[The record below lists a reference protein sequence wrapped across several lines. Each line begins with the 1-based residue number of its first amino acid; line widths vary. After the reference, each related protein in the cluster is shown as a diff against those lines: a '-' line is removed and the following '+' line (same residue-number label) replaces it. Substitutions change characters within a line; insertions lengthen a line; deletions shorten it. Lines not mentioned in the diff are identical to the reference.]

1 MQYKSCKVYL
11 SPGYVKL
18 FMEDKGREIS
28 VPIRFKGGQLQ
39 GFIGSGEGNDLVYVP
54 AYPGVDSPYGA
65 FVNYKAGVVYE
76 ISEVSVDV
84 EKVLSEKSDL
94 KAYETPTVF
103 DKHIE
108 YMVQTIRRAV
118 LSILRHRSAELYEEV
133 QKVSLREF
141 FPYLRG
147 HWEKIE
153 PYLKGILSGVPK
165 LVVFDPQ
172 AGSGESLISAGKNY
186 GVEVEIFGSELRNVS
201 PKENYHA
208 ARGIDSNVFF
218 EVLRQEFGVRGKH
231 ELDRAI
237 IFSPN
242 KVPAWFKEIAQRH
255 NVKVSDLLRAMA
267 GMFFYANP
275 PYQAQGRSPT
285 LEETL
290 ASIPFIY
297 RTSND
302 TEYCMPALW
311 LLSAHDTY
319 KRLLHNYQE
328 VLFTEELSHREVG
341 YDYPVPERYIFTASG
356 IQYHMTAL
364 KNTLDNP
371 VKLLEFV
378 DITNQCLPAL
388 AEVYEKLEE
397 ISKEYTQRL
406 VSMPFGEIFHSISL
420 ERLARAGE
428 KVFPD
433 LTKVYTEYVSYDIAI
448 ANPILLSLYKE
459 RYPELYELIERIAKE
474 RKDTLPER
482 VEDMYALVGE
492 KGLGLLKHAGIRWT
506 YGYEEGMKV
515 LEGMLSGDELNKVKV
530 IAEEIRKQGLVPEFW
545 IKTGD
550 GGAISSSGAVSF
562 GEVSYIALADNRGQT
577 HLLLPVSP
585 TEFIY
590 PLNERK
596 FKSYEQEEGF
606 REYLLSVIRGYVNA
620 VKESDIFNAED
631 LLFLTERGVFS
642 EGIGQEDLVRAV
654 EDLYIKQ
661 KLEGRFIRDR
671 VLKVDF
677 FEEVEKE
684 LIGFLSSVS
693 ASKEDIKPYVEL
705 LRELKELY
713 ERDIVAFA
721 KSIRDGE
728 ELVFGKTLLE
738 YVIEKIE
745 DVPALEESKG
755 QIEQFFSTKLRLLA
769 ERVLYDEPLHV
780 YKAVVERRVALT
792 IERLLSQG
800 REDLAIEF
808 FKKHLELGLGLYP
821 HQIEYALN
829 AGYGL
834 LQGRNA
840 LVGWAMRTGKTLA
853 VLFGNLFYS
862 FASGNKSYFF
872 VRSANL
878 IDIYLQLL
886 SASPSLATKAML
898 FPSMGRLEEFG
909 EEFAGEF
916 LPLEDHMYPAFW
928 SSAELF
934 AKRGTGVSEVLKE
947 SPHEKIRAYA
957 ERPDEELLRYAKNK
971 IYGELLKAKGFSKK
985 YMTGLVCY
993 LAELDRRGVL
1003 SKDNGVWL
1011 KWVSKALE
1019 RGNALE
1025 EERAKRRD
1033 FSLGIA
1039 SKEVYTLS
1047 IVSRIEERE
1056 KMLDKNVFA
1065 NVDISLIETGYVDY
1079 GYYVL
1084 SDSLLRILGDK
1095 ARDLELIPIGTLGG
1109 ENIYLIKNEDTAEI
1123 RDFIDRM
1130 GYTVG
1135 TFYSHLTTGQWNSI
1149 RNRLLVD
1156 ISSVKSGYLEFPM
1169 VMPVYVRS
1177 KEKIFA
1183 YEPDNTVGFEK
1194 TIVKLSGRDVVIR
1207 YQYDPEV
1214 NGRRIILT
1222 GQSNKSNI
1230 AIDPEG
1236 FLNTAVAFDEGDAN
1250 LDSMTANVIQTLSQK
1265 GVPISL
1271 VSGTLDYVVHSLLA
1285 SRLTRGEIERY
1296 LVVAN
1301 RLTSLEEV
1309 KDVFDG
1315 FFEDMAKFVLERA
1328 RSGGMEVLGELLH
1341 VLTRG
1346 SLEDRVNGL
1355 LSIYKETGYY
1365 TPDKERAFKT
1375 ALSTARNIDKAIEQ
1389 DELVNLSNRY
1399 INFLKFFKNLSER
1412 AKDLK
1417 DVSVSSLLA
1426 LFRDTFS
1433 VSGFTSKASG
1443 VSSIL
1448 VLAQLVPASRVDMTF
1463 GDANTLNGKPPKR
1476 LMEIV
1481 DDKKPSDLLKEYR
1494 EKKHIENY
1502 QEPVGGVDVELEYSE
1517 KDLDLSGI
1525 ENLREFW
1532 DSIDWSEVSKVR
1544 RAHEDVLKITQEF
1557 QALFEKEG
1565 IEWVFRS
1572 GKTTSDDLVGMVREF
1587 LERGRISVKDERK
1600 AEFAEEFIHA
1610 LEEAHVEVYE
1620 DYTDKRKEKKQKFA
1634 NVSIEVGG
1642 RFYSIELP
1650 LSELYGNPK
1659 SQITKALKNR
1669 YLLRMDLGEGREW
1682 SAELFQDGV
1691 ASYEVLV
1698 SLIYNDYDSVIDG
1711 ITNGD
1716 LYKVHKELAN
1726 EDTSYGIFAD
1736 RVHTLNVAI
1745 VDALNSLINRE
1756 NKKEIVHF
1764 IVLETND
1771 EIKDLL
1777 NRIDKA
1783 YLSKNGIKLY
1793 RTKDP
1798 SQITV
1803 LVNQLRNVGERV
1815 VVSANSEAVAR
1826 GVDLSQLDLI
1836 VNYTFPSGSKSTLQL
1851 LARNSSPNKETPGQF
1866 YLGTKGNICYVIGED
1881 YRTKTVVPNRNM
1893 YLEEKVEKLES
1904 AYRAGLSGE
1913 EEARITNFVPVS
1925 KIAKEVFQALASQEQ
1940 EKMAVGL

>member
-1 MQYKSCKVYL
+1 MIYKACKVYL

-18 FMEDKGREIS
+18 FMEDNRREIS
-28 VPIRFKGGQLQ
+28 VPIRFKGGRLQ

-76 ISEVSVDV
+76 IREVSVEV

-103 DKHIE
+103 DRHIE
-108 YMVQTIRRAV
+108 YMVQVIRKAV
-118 LSILRHRSAELYEEV
+118 LSILKHRSVELYEEL

-141 FPYLRG
+141 FPYLRE

-165 LVVFDPQ
+165 IVVYDPQ

-208 ARGIDSNVFF
+208 VRGIDSNVFF

-242 KVPAWFKEIAQRH
+242 KVPAWFKEIAQKH
-255 NVKVSDLLRAMA
+255 NVKASDLLRAMA
-267 GMFFYANP
+267 GMFFFANP

-302 TEYCMPALW
+302 TEYSMPALW

-319 KRLLHNYQE
+319 ERLLNNYQE
-328 VLFTEELSHREVG
+328 VLFVEKLSHKEVG
-341 YDYPVPERYIFTASG
+341 YDYPVPERYIFAVSG
-356 IQYHMTAL
+356 IQYHRTAL

-371 VKLLEFV
+371 VKLLEFI

-388 AEVYEKLEE
+388 KEVYQKLEE
-397 ISKEYTQRL
+397 ISKEYTQKL
-406 VSMPFGEIFHSISL
+406 LSMRFDEIFHSISL

-428 KVFPD
+428 SVFPD
-433 LTKVYTEYVSYDIAI
+433 LTKVYPEYVSYDIAI
-448 ANPILLSLYKE
+448 ANPILLKLYKE
-459 RYPELYELIERIAKE
+459 RYPELYELIEKIAKE
-474 RKDTLPER
+474 RKDTLPEGT
-482 VEDMYALVGE
+482 EDMYALVGE
-492 KGLGLLKHAGIRWT
+492 KGLGFLKHAGIRWT
-506 YGYEEGMKV
+506 YGYEEGMQV
-515 LEGMLSGDELNKVKV
+515 LEGMLSGEELNKVKAV
-530 IAEEIRKQGLVPEFW
+530 AEEIRKQGLVPEFW

-585 TEFIY
+585 TGFVY
-590 PLNERK
+590 PLNKRK

-606 REYLLSVIRGYVNA
+606 RDYLLSVVRGYINA
-620 VKESDIFNAED
+620 VKESDIFTAED
-631 LLFLTERGVFS
+631 LLFLTERGVFNS
-642 EGIGQEDLVRAV
+642 AIEQKDLVRAV

-661 KLEGRFIRDR
+661 KLEGRFIKDR

-677 FEEVEKE
+677 FEEVEQE

-721 KSIRDGE
+721 KSIRDGK
-728 ELVFGKTLLE
+728 ELVLGKSLME
-738 YVIEKIE
+738 YVVEKIE
-745 DVPALEESKG
+745 DVPTLEENKG
-755 QIEQFFSTKLRLLA
+755 QILQFFNTKLRLLA
-769 ERVLYDEPLHV
+769 ERVLYEEPLHI
-780 YKAVVERRVALT
+780 YKAVIERRVALAL
-792 IERLLSQG
+792 EELLSQG
-800 REDLAIEF
+800 KEDLAIEF

-821 HQIEYALN
+821 HQVEYALN

-862 FASGNKSYFF
+862 FASENKSYFF

-886 SASPSLATKAML
+886 SASPSLATKVML
-898 FPSMGRLEEFG
+898 FPSAGRLETFG

-993 LAELDRRGVL
+993 LAELDRRGML

-1011 KWVSKALE
+1011 KWVGKVLEKGEALE
-1019 RGNALE
+1019 KE
-1025 EERAKRRD
+1025 KAKRRD
-1033 FSLGIA
+1033 FYLGIA

-1056 KMLDKNVFA
+1056 KILGKNVFA

-1084 SDSLLRILGDK
+1084 SDSLLRLLGDK

-1135 TFYSHLTTGQWNSI
+1135 SFYSHLTTGQFNSI

-1156 ISSVKSGYLEFPM
+1156 ISSAKSGYLEFPM

-1177 KEKIFA
+1177 KEKIHAFI
-1183 YEPDNTVGFEK
+1183 PDNTVGFER
-1194 TIVKLSGRDVVIR
+1194 TIVKISGRDVAIR

-1214 NGRRIILT
+1214 NGRKIILT
-1222 GQSNKSNI
+1222 GQSNKSSI

-1236 FLNTAVAFDEGDAN
+1236 FLNTVVAVDEGDGN
-1250 LDSMTANVIQTLSQK
+1250 LESMFADVIKTLAQK
-1265 GVPISL
+1265 GVRIVL
-1271 VSGTLDYVVHSLLA
+1271 VSGTFDLIVHGLLA
-1285 SRLTRGEIERY
+1285 SGLTQSEIERY
-1296 LVVAN
+1296 LAVAS
-1301 RLTSLEEV
+1301 RLTNLVEV
-1309 KDVFDG
+1309 KNTFDG
-1315 FFEDMAKFVLERA
+1315 FFEDMAKFILERA
-1328 RSGGMEVLGELLH
+1328 RNGDIEGLTSLLN
-1341 VLTRG
+1341 VLTKG
-1346 SLEDRVNGL
+1346 SLEDRVKGVL
-1355 LSIYKETGYY
+1355 RLYEETGYY
-1365 TPDKERAFKT
+1365 TPDKERAFRT
-1375 ALSTARNIDKAIEQ
+1375 ALSTASKIDKAIEK
-1389 DELVNLSNRY
+1389 DELVDLSKMY
-1399 INFLKFFKNLSER
+1399 VDFLKFFKNLSER
-1412 AKDLK
+1412 AKELK
-1417 DVSVSSLLA
+1417 DVSVSSLLS
-1426 LFRDTFS
+1426 LFKDAFS
-1433 VSGFTSKASG
+1433 ASNLTTKASG
-1443 VSSIL
+1443 TSSIL
-1448 VLAQLVPASRVDMTF
+1448 VLAQLVPAGKVNMTF
-1463 GDANTLNGKPPKR
+1463 GDVNTLNGRPPKR

-1481 DDKKPSDLLKEYR
+1481 DNKKPSELLKEYR
-1494 EKKHIENY
+1494 EKKRIENY
-1502 QEPVGGVDVELEYSE
+1502 QEPVGGVKVQLEYTE
-1517 KDLDLSGI
+1517 KGLDLSQV

-1532 DSIDWSEVSKVR
+1532 DSIDWVEVAKIR
-1544 RAHEDVLKITQEF
+1544 RAHEDVLRITQEF
-1557 QALFEKEG
+1557 QELFEKEG
-1565 IEWVFRS
+1565 IEWVFKS
-1572 GKTTSDDLVGMVREF
+1572 GKTTGDDLVGMVREF
-1587 LERGRISVKDERK
+1587 LEKGRISVKDERK
-1600 AEFAEEFIHA
+1600 VEFAEEFIHA
-1610 LEEAHVEVYE
+1610 LERAQVETYEVVY
-1620 DYTDKRKEKKQKFA
+1620 RGEKKQKFA
-1634 NVSIEVGG
+1634 SVSIEIGE
-1642 RFYSIELP
+1642 RTYSIELP

-1659 SQITKALKNR
+1659 SQIAKALKNR
-1669 YLLRMDLGEGREW
+1669 YLLRMDLGAGREW
-1682 SAELFQDGV
+1682 NAEIFKDKR

-1711 ITNGD
+1711 VSNGD
-1716 LYKVHKELAN
+1716 LYRVHKELAN
-1726 EDTSYGIFAD
+1726 EETSYGIFAD

-1745 VDALNSLINRE
+1745 VDALSYLINRE

-1771 EIKDLL
+1771 ETRDLL
-1777 NRIDKA
+1777 NRIDKT
-1783 YLSKNGIKLY
+1783 YLSRNGIKLY

-1815 VVSANSEAVAR
+1815 VVAANSEAVAR

-1836 VNYTFPSGSKSTLQL
+1836 VNYTFPSSSKSTLQL
-1851 LARNSSPNKETPGQF
+1851 LARNSSPKKETPGQF
-1866 YLGTKGNICYVIGED
+1866 YLGTEGNISYVIDGH
-1881 YRTKTVVPNRNM
+1881 TKTTTPNRNM
-1893 YLEEKVEKLES
+1893 YLQERVEKLET

-1913 EEARITNFVPVS
+1913 EETRITNLVPIS
-1925 KIAKEVFQALASQEQ
+1925 KVAKEVFQVLENYEQ
-1940 EKMAVGL
+1940 EKIAVGL